1 MGRISEREA
10 ECPAAP
16 GQSLGGRGPGARMI
30 RVQERGGPS
39 QVCRSPCC
47 ALSWHLTLSGL
58 VRAVTGRHSGPR
70 NCPLARRRSRDSDQ
84 AEAEADQVPTW
95 VTGSVWGG
103 GLGPEEGS
111 RWPGISCFL
120 ECPALPEPSTLALV
134 RPAARWGSGAWV
146 GATVTLALPAGSA
159 GVSVGP
165 PGGLGE
171 PQPGGPVSPLFTEK
185 GSAGRRRGSEAA
197 TAQIGL
203 DQQPCVHL
211 SGKGGRIT
219 PQAPPLTKSST
230 FVGRSWW
237 VPRGSPEG
245 EGAGSP
251 LRCAVLVPC
260 RPRAPG
266 TATVPGRRPRFCG
279 LPTVGTEPGLWP
291 PLRHPPRSC
300 EGPGRG

>member
-1 MGRISEREA
+1 MGHRE
-10 ECPAAP
+10 
-16 GQSLGGRGPGARMI
+16 
-30 RVQERGGPS
+30 
-39 QVCRSPCC
+39 C
-47 ALSWHLTLSGL
+47 A
-58 VRAVTGRHSGPR
+58 
-70 NCPLARRRSRDSDQ
+70 
-84 AEAEADQVPTW
+84 
-95 VTGSVWGG
+95 GG

-134 RPAARWGSGAWV
+134 RPAARWGSGARV

-159 GVSVGP
+159 GVRVGP

-171 PQPGGPVSPLFTEK
+171 PPCSTHSYLLYSLGGLCRPCLLRREVQGGGEGLRRPPLGSGWTNNPV
-185 GSAGRRRGSEAA
+185 R
-197 TAQIGL
+197 
-203 DQQPCVHL
+203 L

-251 LRCAVLVPC
+251 RGCAVLGPC

-266 TATVPGRRPRFCG
+266 TATVPGWRPRFCG

-291 PLRHPPRSC
+291 PLRHPPCSC